1 MAEGNGNDNTLF
13 RDFGNPGVYELTG
26 GLQLPTTTS
35 NFTIH
40 PQYTRMVQADQFSG
54 NLNEDPI
61 AHLDRFLELCS
72 MIQTSEVSQDYI
84 RMHLFRQSLTGKAKT
99 WLKHLRPNSLTTWG
113 EVAKAFLK
121 KFIPEDKTADLRRR
135 IMSFEQE
142 ADESLGEAWERFKEL
157 QRACPHHE
165 LAKLM
170 LMRIFYDALDPISK
184 A

>member
-1 MAEGNGNDNTLF
+1 MPLLPEISEIKRAFHHNRHIHTLSSGEEGDSEFVEPELDMAEENGNDNTLF

-99 WLKHLRPNSLTTWG
+99 WLKHLRPNSLT
-113 EVAKAFLK
+113 
-121 KFIPEDKTADLRRR
+121 
-135 IMSFEQE
+135 S
-142 ADESLGEAWERFKEL
+142 
-157 QRACPHHE
+157 
-165 LAKLM
+165 
-170 LMRIFYDALDPISK
+170 
-184 A
+184 